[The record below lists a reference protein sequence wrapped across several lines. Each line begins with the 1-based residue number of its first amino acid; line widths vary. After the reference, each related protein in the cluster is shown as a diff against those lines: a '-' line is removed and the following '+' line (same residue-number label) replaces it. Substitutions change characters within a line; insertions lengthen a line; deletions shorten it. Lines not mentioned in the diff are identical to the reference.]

1 MSEELV
7 KSTKKNIALKRG
19 GIDFQNMD
27 ELSAFALSYA
37 KSDAALKCYQDNPA
51 NAVVVVLCGFEI
63 GLSPIVSLQNMYIV
77 NNKPAL
83 YAVVANAIVMGSPK
97 CEYVTIKYIGTEYD
111 DDFGV
116 QITSKR
122 KNAKEENV
130 SKFTVADAKLAG
142 LWQSKDVWRKH
153 PKRMLMAR
161 AIGFHHNDYFPD
173 ILKGIKTVEELQDYD
188 DYVDPESPQG
198 VMDAEIAKALREENE
213 NKIDAEIL
221 AENKE
226 MKKETYTGVD
236 VAKEGEDK
244 TVVVKTEGG
253 KIVADI
259 EIAHNKKKEAGE
271 KLLKELEDK
280 QKIQRGIKADKMKKK
295 HKIPEPAPQEET
307 ETEEEKLPEIQS
319 DDVSSHN
326 MKPDPT
332 AFPIPPNPEDDGMDL
347 FKTTKK
353 EKE

>member
-1 MSEELV
+1 
-7 KSTKKNIALKRG
+7 
-19 GIDFQNMD
+19 
-27 ELSAFALSYA
+27 
-37 KSDAALKCYQDNPA
+37 
-51 NAVVVVLCGFEI
+51 
-63 GLSPIVSLQNMYIV
+63 
-77 NNKPAL
+77 
-83 YAVVANAIVMGSPK
+83 
-97 CEYVTIKYIGTEYD
+97 
-111 DDFGV
+111 
-116 QITSKR
+116 
-122 KNAKEENV
+122 
-130 SKFTVADAKLAG
+130 
-142 LWQSKDVWRKH
+142 
-153 PKRMLMAR
+153 MLMER
-161 AIGFHHNDYFPD
+161 EIGFHHNDYFPD

-188 DYVDPESPQG
+188 DYVDPDSPQG
-198 VMDAEIAKALREENE
+198 IMDAEIAKALREENE